1 MVCDFQKQ
9 LELNNDFDEHDIQMF
24 EKLKIGDYEL
34 SIQGSEGHYSQPRQ
48 NLEPRLYDKME
59 IAIFKNENWI
69 YPIDEFDD
77 FKRIEEL
84 DDPAM
89 TSVDIEFKEGKIRV
103 EGYLTKTLKGNI
115 EATIKPQK
123 DDGRV
128 TPHITQA
135 RYRGFYFP
143 TAVAN
148 MMLGKAIEEEVDF
161 LHSHPTYK
169 NIDVNITDERMK
181 LDYSK

>member
-59 IAIFKNENWI
+59 ISIFKNENWI

-84 DDPAM
+84 DKLYE
-89 TSVDIEFKEGKIRV
+89 TGSCSVGGYIPCDLIQDLIDYIE
-103 EGYLTKTLKGNI
+103 
-115 EATIKPQK
+115 
-123 DDGRV
+123 GR
-128 TPHITQA
+128 
-135 RYRGFYFP
+135 
-143 TAVAN
+143 
-148 MMLGKAIEEEVDF
+148 
-161 LHSHPTYK
+161 
-169 NIDVNITDERMK
+169 
-181 LDYSK
+181 